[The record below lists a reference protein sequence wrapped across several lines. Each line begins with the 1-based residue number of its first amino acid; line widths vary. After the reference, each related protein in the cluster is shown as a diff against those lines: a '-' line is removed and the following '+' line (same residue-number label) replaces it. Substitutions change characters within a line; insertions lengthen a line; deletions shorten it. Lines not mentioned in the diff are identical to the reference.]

1 MKRGFYKM
9 GNIIGQV
16 YPLNFFLLYQRQK
29 VKTMIEYLI
38 VSNNIL
44 LVRIASCDI
53 AYISSDGSYTTMKL
67 INGEDYT
74 FSFNLSSF
82 ERIIEQQLK
91 DSAKMFIRVGRGLLI
106 NSTFIYAINLNR
118 QELVLADTRTS
129 AKYTLHVSKDALR
142 GLKSLIEKTI

>member
-1 MKRGFYKM
+1 MH
-9 GNIIGQV
+9 
-16 YPLNFFLLYQRQK
+16 
-29 VKTMIEYLI
+29 KTTSRLDAMIEYLI
-38 VSNNIL
+38 VSNNAL
-44 LVRIASCDI
+44 LVRVANNDI

-91 DSAKMFIRVGRGLLI
+91 NSAKMFIRVGRGLLI
-106 NSTFIYAINLNR
+106 NSNFIYVININKQDLI
-118 QELVLADTRTS
+118 LANTS
-129 AKYTLHVSKDALR
+129 SPVKYTLHVSKEALR

>member
-1 MKRGFYKM
+1 MS
-9 GNIIGQV
+9 N
-16 YPLNFFLLYQRQK
+16 NALLVR
-29 VKTMIEYLI
+29 
-38 VSNNIL
+38 VSNN
-44 LVRIASCDI
+44 DI

-91 DSAKMFIRVGRGLLI
+91 NSAKMFIRVGRGLLI
-106 NSTFIYAINLNR
+106 NSNFIYVININK
-118 QELVLADTRTS
+118 QELILANTS
-129 AKYTLHVSKDALR
+129 SPVKYTLHVSKEALR